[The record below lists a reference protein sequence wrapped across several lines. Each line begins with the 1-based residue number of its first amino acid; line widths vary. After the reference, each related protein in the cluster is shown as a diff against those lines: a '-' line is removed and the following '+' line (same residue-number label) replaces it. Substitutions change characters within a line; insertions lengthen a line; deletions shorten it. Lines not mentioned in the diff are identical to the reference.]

1 MATTS
6 RPLPPTNAAPPS
18 PTRHPRS
25 PATRPPTSITHARVS
40 SYDAMLP
47 RSDDWS
53 FRDFIRSYGYRDSS
67 NAPISNRQR
76 CIWSL
81 TGSVSST
88 RYRFVFFFFF
98 NDTAPPEI
106 SPLPLPDA
114 LPIYPRLRGQ
124 RRDRLRSTG
133 RAADRVRADGLV
145 AREPPRLLREEQGV
159 HRRGRVA
166 ARRCADRRS
175 DPGDRKSTRLNSSH
189 DQISYAVFCLK
200 K

>member
-1 MATTS
+1 MV
-6 RPLPPTNAAPPS
+6 
-18 PTRHPRS
+18 
-25 PATRPPTSITHARVS
+25 SIT
-40 SYDAMLP
+40 
-47 RSDDWS
+47 
-53 FRDFIRSYGYRDSS
+53 
-67 NAPISNRQR
+67 RQLFV
-76 CIWSL
+76 IIHQL
-81 TGSVSST
+81 MSVVVVVIT
-88 RYRFVFFFFF
+88 PTLFFFFFF